1 LQERNG
7 SYRILFRY
15 RDKLHSFTIGEVSEL
30 DAVGHK
36 AQAEELLR
44 LLKRRLIELP
54 AGCSIEEFLRHRGKP
69 PAEEQPAP
77 VPAKEATFAELRDDY
92 LRTHS
97 NGTLEKNTLDTCKLH
112 LAHFA
117 ATLGEGFPIAA
128 LAHADLQRHIDRRA
142 KAKNRRGETISPV
155 TIKKEIATL
164 AGVWIWGVRMGM
176 VRGDFPGRGLRYPK
190 TEEPLPFMTWQE
202 IERAIAA
209 GGDPDEYWECLYL
222 LLPDL
227 VALLAYAR
235 EHATQPFVYPLMC
248 FAAHTGARR
257 SEIMRALV
265 TDIDWQGQAVLLR
278 EKKRARGKLTTR
290 RVPLT
295 PFLRQV
301 LEDWLKVHPA
311 GQYLF
316 CHAGVIDRSKKR
328 SRTTGHKGERSR
340 ASGLKARMA
349 TVRQRD
355 RIAPAPLSKKEVYY
369 HFKKT
374 LEDSKWE
381 VLKGL
386 HILRHSFI
394 STCASKGIDQRM
406 VDEWVGHAT
415 DEQRKRYRHLWPST
429 QQDAIRRAFEEAATP
444 PAGSAAAPRG

>member
-1 LQERNG
+1 MASLQLRNG
-7 SYRILFRY
+7 SFRVLFRY
-15 RDKLHSFTIGEVSEL
+15 RDRLHTFTIGEV
-30 DAVGHK
+30 DQAHAVGIK
-36 AQAEELLR
+36 AQTEELLR
-44 LLKRRLIELP
+44 LLKRRLIDLP
-54 AGCSIEEFLRHRGKP
+54 AGCKIEDFLRHGGKP
-69 PAEEQPAP
+69 PPEEEVQP
-77 VPAKEATFAELRDDY
+77 VPKEATFAELRDAY
-92 LRTHS
+92 LRTHG

-112 LAHFA
+112 LSHFA
-117 ATLGEGFPIAA
+117 ATLGESFPIPA

-142 KAKNRRGETISPV
+142 KAKNRKGEPISPV

-164 AGVWIWGVRMGM
+164 SGVWIWGGRMGM
-176 VRGDFPGRGLRYPK
+176 VAGDFPGKGLRYPK
-190 TEEPLPFMTWQE
+190 TEEPLPFMTWKE

-209 GGDPDEYWECLYL
+209 GGEPDEHWECLYL
-222 LLPDL
+222 LLPEL
-227 VALLAYAR
+227 VEMLAHAR
-235 EHATQPFVYPLMC
+235 AHATQPFVYPMLC

-257 SEIMRALV
+257 SEIMRCFV
-265 TDIDWQGQAVLLR
+265 TDIDWQGQAVLIR

-295 PFLRQV
+295 PFLQQV
-301 LEDWLKVHPA
+301 LKDWLTIHPG

-316 CHAGVIDRSKKR
+316 CQAGVIGRSKKR
-328 SRTTGHKGERSR
+328 SRTTGHKGEKTR

-349 TVRQRD
+349 GVRKRD
-355 RIAPAPLSKKEVYY
+355 QLAPAPLSKKEVYY

-374 LEDSKWE
+374 LEGSKWA

-429 QQDAIRRAFEEAATP
+429 QQDAIKRAFE
-444 PAGSAAAPRG
+444 